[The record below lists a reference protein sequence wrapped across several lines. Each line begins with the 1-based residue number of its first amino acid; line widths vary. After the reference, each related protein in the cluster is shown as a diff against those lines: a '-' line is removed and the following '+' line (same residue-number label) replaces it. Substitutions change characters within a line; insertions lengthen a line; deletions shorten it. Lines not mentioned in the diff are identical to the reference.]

1 MVTVHLAAAIICF
14 AELCHPAL
22 IGTKTPT
29 GEFPLV
35 YGTTDDPGYGGD
47 VLAFYEDE
55 SVVYAIHRLWLLKPE
70 QKREQRIKSK
80 NPKDRLIT
88 SGCINLTT
96 DVYKK
101 LVDCCSEDTLVI
113 TR

>member
-1 MVTVHLAAAIICF
+1 MVTVQIAAALICF
-14 AELCHPAL
+14 AELCYPAL
-22 IGTKTPT
+22 VGTKTPT

-35 YGTTDDPGYGGD
+35 YGTTEDPGYGGD

-55 SVVYAIHRLWLLKPE
+55 KVVYAIHRLWLLRPE
-70 QKREQRIKSK
+70 QKRDRRIKSS
-80 NPKDRLIT
+80 NPKDRVIT
-88 SGCINLTT
+88 AGCINIAPE
-96 DVYKK
+96 VYNK